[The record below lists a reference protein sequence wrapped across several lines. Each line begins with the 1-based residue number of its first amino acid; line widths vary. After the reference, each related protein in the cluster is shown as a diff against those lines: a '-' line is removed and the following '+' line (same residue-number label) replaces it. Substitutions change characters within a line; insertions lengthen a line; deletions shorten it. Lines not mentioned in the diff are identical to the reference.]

1 MFIHVAFVLATPE
14 VVEHGRA
21 DVTRQ
26 RSHVVGGVS
35 GGRRANAWGWLLF
48 WREGVVFA
56 EAEVEEKEPE
66 GARER
71 NNVGD
76 EDDDCNQTQD

>member
-1 MFIHVAFVLATPE
+1 MFVHVAFVLATPE

-35 GGRRANAWGWLLF
+35 WGRGSSARGWSFF
-48 WREGVVFA
+48 WRKGVVFA
-56 EAEVEEKEPE
+56 EAQVEEEGPE